1 MVEFALVL
9 PVFLFL
15 VVIAIDF
22 GRLFFTNIQIANAAR
37 EGANIA
43 ASSPTDT
50 SLIEARVAQEK
61 NTQGQRGEG
70 TFVVTTVCAD
80 PSGTTIACALATGGG
95 GPGNTVTVSVQGPF
109 TFLTP
114 IINGFFGGSLQVTN
128 AATAAVLGYV
138 PGAGATQPPT
148 CTTSP
153 SASFSVIN
161 TSGVTIFADP
171 TSSTPNSGICNISG
185 YNWEWGDS
193 LSDVGTATGNE
204 HTYGAPGT
212 YTIILEVTN
221 QAGSSQYSRT
231 ITVPFPVATP
241 TPTPTP
247 GPTPTPTPGPTAT
260 PTPTPTPT
268 PVVCTVPTANFTWT
282 TTGNGANK
290 IFTYRDASTVA
301 NAASCP
307 ITDWLWT
314 FTDLGTQSNAQNP
327 APFSYGTGGSHSVTL
342 RVTNAAGQSAPITKV
357 TS

>member
-50 SLIEARVAQEK
+50 SLIQARVTQEK

-80 PSGTTIACALATGGG
+80 PSGTTIACSLATGGG

-114 IINGFFGGSLQVTN
+114 IINGFFGGSLQITN
-128 AATAAVLGYV
+128 AATATVLGYV
-138 PGAGATQPPT
+138 PGAGASQPPT
-148 CTTSP
+148 CTTNP
-153 SASFSVIN
+153 SAVFTVIN
-161 TSGVTIFADP
+161 TTGLTIFANP
-171 TSSTPNSGICNISG
+171 SGSTPNSGICNISG
-185 YNWEWGDS
+185 YNWEWGDT
-193 LSDVGTATGNE
+193 LADVGTATGNE

-221 QAGSSQYSRT
+221 QAGSHQYSQT

-260 PTPTPTPT
+260 PIPTPSPT
-268 PVVCTVPTANFTWT
+268 PVVCTLPTANFTWT
-282 TTGNGANK
+282 TTGNGSNK
-290 IFTYRDASTVA
+290 IFTYRDASTSA
-301 NAASCP
+301 NPASCP

-314 FTDLGTQSNAQNP
+314 FTDLGGLQSNAQNP
-327 APFSYGTGGSHSVTL
+327 APFSYGTGGNHPVTL
-342 RVTNAAGQSAPITKV
+342 RVTNAAGQRTITLV